1 MLQDEALEEA
11 EVDCEIAEKKF
22 IAAKRCHDEAERQ
35 FGRARAGECIV
46 EYMVKGGDASA
57 RQDDHYRER
66 RLHNLLTR
74 IEEEEKAWR
83 IRKEEDT
90 RLAFEEMAKV
100 KVHIQKV
107 EFKLA
112 RAGLK
117 NAKHLFKNSHKD
129 AVSALLVEI
138 QHAEA
143 GEHKRAGG
151 VTNAGTK
158 AKKEA
163 DAFRAAGDYS
173 QCLESLGHAMA
184 CFEDARDDAN
194 YDKAVKFRRE
204 VLTIVRGA
212 YLDQVQDP
220 SISVDRPEPH
230 ALNPEP

>member
-1 MLQDEALEEA
+1 M
-11 EVDCEIAEKKF
+11 
-22 IAAKRCHDEAERQ
+22 AAKRCHDEAERQ

-83 IRKEEDT
+83 IRKEGDT

-230 ALNPEP
+230 ALNPELYALNPMP